1 MLYAPIYHKGDITEK
16 SEANQNNNKNSYPHG
31 TKVPGWHLAGN
42 SYALWSGWGL

>member
-31 TKVPGWHLAGN
+31 TKVPGWHPAGN